1 MSDVSAEW
9 TFLATGWRLALILTG
24 SHEGAS
30 RAFRDT
36 VTEVGRHPNAGD
48 QHRLE
53 ILFFSTLRRRCL
65 RVPATNTLPGLAGTL
80 HKQAEPG
87 RSAIA
92 LIWLNALPENELHR
106 VVEVEGHALALALEK
121 TREQIQPAT
130 DAEGVAAVNAIELPH
145 QAATDI
151 SDAAHTFSQPHE
163 GSKMSIRNP
172 ATLAVALG
180 FLLLIG
186 VLTWHFLG
194 QAGVFPDEAIKIA
207 TDGSAARPDQFDPV
221 EEKAGQ
227 LQDWFMLKGFDN
239 FRVPPGFENFDVIG
253 VRLFTSENE
262 SIAQAA
268 VAENT
273 MFFYSFASQE
283 LGIDI
288 RPEKSWRVTQ
298 AGSIAIAIREEQ
310 GVAFMVAFR
319 GSKEEMEKFLRKA
332 GQ

>member
-1 MSDVSAEW
+1 MGDGLVA
-9 TFLATGWRLALILTG
+9 AL
-24 SHEGAS
+24 H
-30 RAFRDT
+30 
-36 VTEVGRHPNAGD
+36 
-48 QHRLE
+48 Q
-53 ILFFSTLRRRCL
+53 
-65 RVPATNTLPGLAGTL
+65 
-80 HKQAEPG
+80 QAEPG
-87 RSAIA
+87 RSALA
-92 LIWLNALPENELHR
+92 LTWLNVLPTSELHR
-106 VVEVEGHALALALEK
+106 VVEVDGYALDSALEK
-121 TREQIQPAT
+121 ARERLKPAT
-130 DAEGVAAVNAIELPH
+130 EAEGEAAVNALELSA
-145 QAATDI
+145 QANTDI
-151 SDAAHTFSQPHE
+151 SDATHAFSQPHE
-163 GSKMSIRNP
+163 SSRVSIRNP

-253 VRLFTSENE
+253 VRIFKSDNE
-262 SIAQAA
+262 PIAQAA

-298 AGSIAIAIREEQ
+298 ANSIAIAIREER
-310 GVAFMVAFR
+310 GVCFMVSFR
-319 GSKEEMEKFLRKA
+319 GTTEEMEKFLRKT